1 MNFTVTYFRC
11 YQKLCYFPVSA
22 HTLYAAMIPWW
33 RNQMETFSA
42 LLAICAGNSPVPGE
56 FPASP
61 VNSPHKGQWRGALMF
76 SLICVWINGW
86 VNNRDAGDLRR
97 YRAHYVVIVMYFKYL
112 LYSTRFFAVLLTEF
126 DLRLRTKHTFHILQ
140 KRIIFAQMTLHGIK
154 QVDVSHCI
162 LTGSQSESYAT
173 KSHESS
179 SDSKK
184 NIQAIQSDNIPH
196 HWSRQGN
203 VASCQLKERNVIC
216 FIDDNEL
223 GLERHW

>member
-11 YQKLCYFPVSA
+11 YQKLCVTFPS
-22 HTLYAAMIPWW
+22 
-33 RNQMETFSA
+33 
-42 LLAICAGNSPVPGE
+42 LLILCMLQWYHDDVIKWKH
-56 FPASP
+56 FPRYWPFVREIQRSP

-97 YRAHYVVIVMYFKYL
+97 YRAHYVVIVMHFKYL

-196 HWSRQGN
+196 HWSCQGN

-216 FIDDNEL
+216 FFIDDNEL